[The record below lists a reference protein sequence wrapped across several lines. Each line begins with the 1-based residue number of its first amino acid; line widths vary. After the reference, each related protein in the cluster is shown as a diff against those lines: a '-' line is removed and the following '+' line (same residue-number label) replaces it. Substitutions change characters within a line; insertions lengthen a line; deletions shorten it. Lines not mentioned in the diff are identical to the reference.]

1 MAKFI
6 KVRCKNCNKIFLKD
20 KGHYKENIKFGH
32 NFYCSRKCEYKYK
45 TKRKTL
51 ICENCGKKFERT
63 LHAISPHNFCSQSCA
78 AIINNKKRPER
89 NAKKIKCRNCGKTF
103 KRWVVGNKKY
113 CSMDC
118 FNKARLY
125 NPEELLEIIKN
136 TAKKLKRV
144 PARREFFGG
153 VDKACVR
160 FFGSWN
166 KAVSAAGLVPNRS
179 HDDRMYKRMNAKAID
194 GHFCDSISEVLIDNW
209 LYKNK
214 VLHEK
219 NVHYPGTNHKAD
231 WAMVSKGNKTFIEY
245 FGLANDSPRYDR
257 SIKEKEVLC
266 KKQNISLIAIYP
278 KYLYPKIFL
287 DNNLKNKFKDYLSV

>member
-51 ICENCGKKFERT
+51 TCENCGKKFKRT
-63 LHAISPHNFCSQSCA
+63 LRAISPHNFCSQSCA
-78 AIINNKKRPER
+78 ATINNKKYPKLRKVILKTCIE
-89 NAKKIKCRNCGKTF
+89 CGKKYRKST
-103 KRWVVGNKKY
+103 NNIKY
-113 CSMDC
+113 CSLMC
-118 FNKARLY
+118 RKKAEGY
-125 NPEELLEIIKN
+125 TPDELLKIIKN
-136 TAKKLKRV
+136 VAKKLKRV
-144 PARREFFGG
+144 PARREFLGG
-153 VDKACVR
+153 IDKACIR

-166 KAVSAAGLVPNRS
+166 KAISAAGFVPNRS
-179 HDDRMYKRMNAKAID
+179 HDDRMYKRINTKAID
-194 GHFCDSISEVLIDNW
+194 GHLCDSISELLIDNW

-214 VLHEK
+214 VPHEK
-219 NVHYPGTNHKAD
+219 DVHYPGTNHKAD
-231 WAMVSKGNKTFIEY
+231 WAIVSKGNKTFIEY

-257 SIKEKEVLC
+257 SIKEKEMLC

-278 KYLYPKIFL
+278 KDLYPKIYL
-287 DNNLKNKFKDYLSV
+287 DNNLKNKFGDYLSV